1 MANFGLVGAA
11 APAAAGAPVAAAA
24 GLFNPL
30 DLAIFAADLVGGY
43 GEFSANKKKAQ
54 MTERQLER
62 QMAMYGQQ
70 RDQLAKAYEYKRG
83 LIGDIYGKRIE
94 ETKDLFG
101 TEIKGFQLGKET
113 LNKDIEN
120 KKAAT
125 GFAYSGT
132 VEEMGESATEKFD
145 LNVVEQRQRFASN
158 LSQLKDT
165 LSSAQFQN
173 TMERDQVLS
182 NIDITI
188 EGLRGQEAAAHSASK
203 EKYLGIFG

>member
-1 MANFGLVGAA
+1 MA
-11 APAAAGAPVAAAA
+11 APTPTPTGIDPLSIAMFAG
-24 GLFNPL
+24 
-30 DLAIFAADLVGGY
+30 DLIGGY
-43 GEFSANKKKAQ
+43 GSFSANKDKAQ
-54 MTERQLER
+54 KTERMLER
-62 QMAMYGQQ
+62 QIAMYGQQ
-70 RDQLAKAYEYKRG
+70 REDLAKAYEYKKG
-83 LIGDIYGKRIE
+83 LIGDIYGRRID

-101 TEIKGFQLGKET
+101 TKIKGFQLGKET

-132 VEEMGESATEKFD
+132 VDEMGESATEKFD
-145 LNVVEQRQRFASN
+145 LNVGEQRQQFASN

-188 EGLRGQEAAAHSASK
+188 EGLIGQEKAAHSATK
-203 EKYLGIFG
+203 ERYLGIFK